1 MQIMKTIVSIFA
13 TSTMCVV
20 CDMVHLRTIKENFA
34 SCSTVKRKRWHR
46 EEEEV
51 G

>member
-1 MQIMKTIVSIFA
+1 MQIMKTIVR
-13 TSTMCVV
+13 V
-20 CDMVHLRTIKENFA
+20 CCVHLKAIIEIIENFA
-34 SCSTVKRKRWHR
+34 CCSTVKQKRWHR